1 MLLSSPLPPFA
12 LYSFLNSIELQEQGI
27 TKHLVVGRADGYN
40 IIGGRRPT
48 SRGTGDLAEKRPP
61 QTVGSTSRR
70 RMGQLPHHRIGKN
83 RRRAVFF
90 PGVDGHGSHRNCLQ
104 TYLNIGHF
112 RSTSS

>member
-48 SRGTGDLAEKRPP
+48 SRGTGDLAEKRRSDQPAGGEWASCP
-61 QTVGSTSRR
+61 TTA
-70 RMGQLPHHRIGKN
+70 LERIGDEQCS
-83 RRRAVFF
+83 F
-90 PGVDGHGSHRNCLQ
+90 PGLMV
-104 TYLNIGHF
+104 TVVIGIAC
-112 RSTSS
+112 RPI